1 MEESRSQRPKGD
13 LSFQLLGTICLP
25 AMGESSKS
33 RMIWESAENH
43 LGNPK
48 GHPKVAE
55 NPRKLSAAQLEKRQP
70 KGLKVCSIWLAR
82 RASSLPRRRNHK
94 KECLLLI
101 RVSTF
106 HNFEHQPTCLCTT
119 LAFLNWGQFGSIET
133 IICTL
138 QILSFEASQYSL
150 LQVFWDP
157 DFGWISLATHHHLQ
171 VCALLVVGFV
181 DEAWHVSWLVRFPRR
196 TFIIELSF
204 KPAHTMHCGNSWNTC
219 LRPIRLGFLREQLFD
234 WELHGKIAILHLEK
248 YLSFNAETWNIGWFI
263 HDFIPFHPF
272 QHHFDSSQKRSAID

>member
-13 LSFQLLGTICLP
+13 LSFQLLGTVCLP

-70 KGLKVCSIWLAR
+70 NGLKVCSIWWAR
-82 RASSLPRRRNHK
+82 RASSLPRRRNHR

-119 LAFLNWGQFGSIET
+119 LAFVNWGQFGSIET
-133 IICTL
+133 IICKL

-150 LQVFWDP
+150 LRVY
-157 DFGWISLATHHHLQ
+157 G
-171 VCALLVVGFV
+171 
-181 DEAWHVSWLVRFPRR
+181 
-196 TFIIELSF
+196 
-204 KPAHTMHCGNSWNTC
+204 
-219 LRPIRLGFLREQLFD
+219 LRPGLWLDIACHAPPLAGLCPACCGVCWWSLTWLLASEVSVLEEWFESMVGRNLVGLRLKLWYSSTVQFH
-234 WELHGKIAILHLEK
+234 HGT
-248 YLSFNAETWNIGWFI
+248 F
-263 HDFIPFHPF
+263 F
-272 QHHFDSSQKRSAID
+272 QALTYYAL

>member
-1 MEESRSQRPKGD
+1 MFAAYQSFHFPQLWTSTN
-13 LSFQLLGTICLP
+13 LSLHHSCLRKLR
-25 AMGESSKS
+25 AVWFY
-33 RMIWESAENH
+33 RNNH
-43 LGNPK
+43 LHVANPFLWGK
-48 GHPKVAE
+48 SVF
-55 NPRKLSAAQLEKRQP
+55 
-70 KGLKVCSIWLAR
+70 I
-82 RASSLPRRRNHK
+82 ASG
-94 KECLLLI
+94 
-101 RVSTF
+101 V
-106 HNFEHQPTCLCTT
+106 
-119 LAFLNWGQFGSIET
+119 W
-133 IICTL
+133 
-138 QILSFEASQYSL
+138 
-150 LQVFWDP
+150 FWDP

-219 LRPIRLGFLREQLFD
+219 LRPIRLGFLREQLFN